1 MIKEKKG
8 DVVQMVSI
16 IDSWSIDLG
25 SSPNVALYSIKLY
38 YSK

>member
-1 MIKEKKG
+1 MIKGKKG

-25 SSPNVALYSIKLY
+25 SSPNVA
-38 YSK
+38 